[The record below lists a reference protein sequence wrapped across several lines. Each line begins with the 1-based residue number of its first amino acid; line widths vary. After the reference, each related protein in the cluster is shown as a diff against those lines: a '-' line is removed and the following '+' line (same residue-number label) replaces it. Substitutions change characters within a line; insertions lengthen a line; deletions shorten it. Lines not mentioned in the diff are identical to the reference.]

1 VNARQQ
7 KGWTALHA
15 AAQHGDKPMVEVLLK
30 HGANP
35 NAKNDEGRT
44 PDEVAEEKGHIDVA
58 ERLRAA

>member
-1 VNARQQ
+1 
-7 KGWTALHA
+7 
-15 AAQHGDKPMVEVLLK
+15 MVEVLLK